1 MSALAGLK
9 LVAAKRSTSVAPVV
23 QRRTKLLKKL
33 GEQIELAKAQK
44 EGRQY
49 SATRMRNVKDAE
61 TGMTRSVE
69 MPKRVREWWWTG
81 ENGKTCVALRYGAK
95 PVELA
100 KGKAAVEV
108 DGNDQLIAALETL
121 RGAVDAGELDAQI
134 ESCSTALRAGFKK

>member
-49 SATRMRNVKDAE
+49 SATRMRNVNP
-61 TGMTRSVE
+61 
-69 MPKRVREWWWTG
+69 PKIPG
-81 ENGKTCVALRYGAK
+81 GATLVFE
-95 PVELA
+95 VELL
-100 KGKAAVEV
+100 KNE
-108 DGNDQLIAALETL
+108 
-121 RGAVDAGELDAQI
+121 RRSEL
-134 ESCSTALRAGFKK
+134 

>member
-49 SATRMRNVKDAE
+49 SATRMRNGVSCACR
-61 TGMTRSVE
+61 TVC
-69 MPKRVREWWWTG
+69 VR
-81 ENGKTCVALRYGAK
+81 AASGAR
-95 PVELA
+95 
-100 KGKAAVEV
+100 GV
-108 DGNDQLIAALETL
+108 DTL
-121 RGAVDAGELDAQI
+121 
-134 ESCSTALRAGFKK
+134 